1 VAKVPAR
8 MIRRRRALVPVSA
21 IAIAAVGSGCG
32 SSKQQ
37 VSAAELVQ
45 KADAI
50 CRDEQAKFNQIQAH
64 PPANA
69 SIASDQT
76 NELIDVTSAASSDL
90 RDLEPPGQLS
100 APYDAYL
107 QARDDA
113 VDQMKRGQD
122 SAENQDSSGYS
133 AAQTAVARSAARRH
147 KLAAAVGLQVC
158 GSNPSSG

>member
-1 VAKVPAR
+1 
-8 MIRRRRALVPVSA
+8 MIRARSA
-21 IAIAAVGSGCG
+21 FFLAVLAVIGVGCG

-37 VSAAELVQ
+37 VSATELVQ

-50 CRDEQAKFNQIQAH
+50 CRDEQAKFDQIQAH

-76 NELIDVTSAASSDL
+76 KELIDVTNAASSDL
-90 RDLEPPGQLS
+90 RDLGPPDQLS

-107 QARDDA
+107 QARDAA

-122 SAENQDSSGYS
+122 AADNQDAAGYS
-133 AAQTAVARSAARRH
+133 AAQTAVARAALRRE
-147 KLAAAVGLQVC
+147 KLATAVGLRVC

>member
-1 VAKVPAR
+1 
-8 MIRRRRALVPVSA
+8 MIRVRSA
-21 IAIAAVGSGCG
+21 FFVAVAAVIGVGCG

-37 VSAAELVQ
+37 VSATELVQ

-50 CRDEQAKFNQIQAH
+50 CRDEQAKFDQIQAH

-76 NELIDVTSAASSDL
+76 KELIDVTNAASSDL
-90 RDLEPPGQLS
+90 RDLEPPDQLS

-107 QARDDA
+107 QARDAA

-122 SAENQDSSGYS
+122 AADNQDSAGYS
-133 AAQTAVARSAARRH
+133 AAQTAVARAALRRE
-147 KLAAAVGLQVC
+147 KLATAAGLRVC

>member
-1 VAKVPAR
+1 
-8 MIRRRRALVPVSA
+8 MILVRSALILA
-21 IAIAAVGSGCG
+21 GIAVIGIGCG
-32 SSKQQ
+32 SSRHQ
-37 VSAAELVQ
+37 VSATELVQ

-50 CRDEQAKFNQIQAH
+50 CRDEQAKFDQIQAH

-76 NELIDVTSAASSDL
+76 KELIGVTNAASSDL
-90 RDLEPPGQLS
+90 RDLEPPDQLS

-107 QARDDA
+107 QSRDDA

-122 SAENQDSSGYS
+122 AADNQDSAGYS
-133 AAQTAVARSAARRH
+133 AAQAAVARSAPRRQ
-147 KLAAAVGLQVC
+147 KLAAAVRLRVC